1 MKQRQRDIQ
10 FHLFILMM
18 LKNHVLYVELKSLST
33 VLQLFSVS

>member
-10 FHLFILMM
+10 FHLFILLM
-18 LKNHVLYVELKSLST
+18 LKNPVLYVELKSLST